1 MKLSDSTWLTR
12 SGKLVPLISK
22 WDTDGKGLSREQLR
36 ELAEELV
43 LGNPTLAIRSMEEIE
58 KEILSNHLVAY
69 DTHSGLY
76 FVCARMPVSPYPDD
90 FKSPGRLTVEAIQ
103 ARYSFQEQAWNKK
116 LKRKYS
122 REMDFEYWFELSQKD
137 FEKWKLENGFVFSP
151 GTVEKMPKVKP
162 EKKPKKKNVKNTS
175 KEVIPKY
182 YNLGVDNTLPKLNI
196 PKGFNLGG

>member
-1 MKLSDSTWLTR
+1 MKLSDSTWHTR

-22 WDTDGKGLSREQLR
+22 WDTDGKGLSRDQLR

-43 LGNPTLAIRSMEEIE
+43 LENPTFAFRSMEEIE

-103 ARYSFQEQAWNKK
+103 ARYSFKEQAWNKK

-122 REMDFEYWFELSQKD
+122 REMGFENWFELSQKD

-151 GTVEKMPKVKP
+151 GTE
-162 EKKPKKKNVKNTS
+162 EKKPKKKNVKKSSEENNTF
-175 KEVIPKY
+175 
-182 YNLGVDNTLPKLNI
+182 G
-196 PKGFNLGG
+196 KGDTNRFNYGS